1 MDSDMP
7 NGDRYGLD
15 PNRRE
20 VVVVEDPKRDVVVVE
35 DIVAKRGEVV
45 AVAIEEVL
53 QW

>member
-1 MDSDMP
+1 MP

-15 PNRRE
+15 PNRGE

-45 AVAIEEVL
+45 VVAIEEVL